1 MRALTQIKLMGEFA
15 LRIGGG
21 EVVVLP
27 SKVQALLAWLTL
39 HSGSPVKREA
49 VRELLWQERG
59 EDQSRHSLRQALFV
73 LRRDW
78 FGGREIVQSR
88 DNAISL
94 LPESAVCDVHELREM
109 IQADAGASWREIVGL
124 YRGPLLHGFPPVSP
138 EFDDF
143 VIGMRRM
150 LEADVLAALGR
161 IADDA
166 ADGGDTAQ
174 CIAIAE
180 RMLAIDPLR
189 EDTHR
194 RLIQTYA
201 QAGRRADAIRVYT
214 DAKMLLRRE
223 MDVAPA
229 AETEALIAGIRNGRT
244 PDPTPSRTP
253 VTLPAAPAV
262 SGPPRVAVLP
272 LRQSEDQPLASHLSD
287 GITADII
294 TQLAGLRELTV
305 ISHGSTFGLRDPHM
319 EPHAIGRKLNARY
332 LVIGRIRRGGDR
344 LRLTTELTEAETG
357 QIIYSHTDDADV
369 AMSFDDQDRIVA
381 RLVNALVPQVRE
393 TELRRIRG
401 KRPKV
406 LSVYEKIL
414 LSREHIL
421 QLDRDSFGE
430 AKTLLDEV
438 IQEDPGY
445 GEAYALAAE
454 WHGTMIGERWSNDR
468 AEGLAEVERLNHTA
482 LSLDNCNL
490 RALLS
495 FGHRRSVSYR
505 DQSGAM
511 RMFEQALD
519 VAPSSATAWA
529 LSSLCFAYAGNAAE
543 GVHRATRA
551 LELFP
556 FDREAYKFYHA
567 LCVAHYTQ
575 GNYQVAADWG
585 LRALAERTVWRGTRG
600 FTAASLAALARL
612 NDAREIVAQM
622 RAGSPSRRIG
632 AVLNDLA
639 YQDADRLRLY
649 GEHPRAAGYP
659 D

>member
-1 MRALTQIKLMGEFA
+1 MRALTQIKLLGEFA

-21 EVVVLP
+21 GVAILP
-27 SKVQALLAWLTL
+27 SKVQALLAYLVL
-39 HSGSPVKREA
+39 NQGSPVKRE
-49 VRELLWQERG
+49 VLRELLWPERG
-59 EDQSRHSLRQALFV
+59 EDQARHSFRQALFV
-73 LRRDW
+73 LRRDG
-78 FGGREIVQSR
+78 FGGREVIESR

-94 LPESAVCDVHELREM
+94 LPESAVSDVHELREM
-109 IQADAGASWREIVGL
+109 VQANSGASWREIVSL
-124 YRGPLLHGFPPVSP
+124 YPAPLLHGFPPVSP
-138 EFDDF
+138 EFDDL
-143 VIGMRRM
+143 IISMRRTI
-150 LEADVLAALGR
+150 ETDVLAALAR
-161 IADDA
+161 IADA
-166 ADGGDTAQ
+166 TAHGGDTEP
-174 CIAIAE
+174 CIAIEE

-194 RLIQTYA
+194 RLIQSYA
-201 QAGRRADAIRVYT
+201 LAGRRADAIRVYT
-214 DAKMLLRRE
+214 DAKNLLRRE

-229 AETEALIAGIRNGRT
+229 AETEALIADVRNGLT
-244 PDPTPSRTP
+244 PESAPSRTQ
-253 VTLPAAPAV
+253 VTLPAAPAP
-262 SGPPRVAVLP
+262 SGPPRIAVLP

-305 ISHGSTFGLRDPHM
+305 ISHGSTFSLRDPHM

-357 QIIYSHTDDADV
+357 QIIFSHTDDADV

-381 RLVNALVPQVRE
+381 RLVNVLVPQVRE

-421 QLDRDSFGE
+421 QLNRDSFGV

-438 IQEDPGY
+438 IEEDSGY

-454 WHGTMIGERWSNDR
+454 WHGTIGERWSNDR
-468 AEGLAEVERLNHTA
+468 AGGLAEVERLNHTA

-495 FGHRRSVSYR
+495 FGHRRSVSHR
-505 DQSGAM
+505 DQAGAM

-519 VAPSSATAWA
+519 VAPSSASAWA
-529 LSSLCFAYAGNAAE
+529 LSGLCFAYAGNGTEAVRRAA
-543 GVHRATRA
+543 RA
-551 LELFP
+551 LELSP
-556 FDREAYKFYHA
+556 FDREAYKLYHA
-567 LCVAHYTQ
+567 LCVAHYTD
-575 GNYQVAADWG
+575 GNYQLAADWG
-585 LRALAERTVWRGTRG
+585 LRALAERTGWRGTRG
-600 FTAASLAALARL
+600 FTAASLAALARI

-622 RAGSPSRRIG
+622 RAGSPGRRLG

-649 GEHPRAAGYP
+649 GEHLRAAGYP